1 MCLLNMFLAE
11 PTEKGRLALSCVIL
25 QAIPMEPGGAT
36 EPAEAGM
43 TGKDNGRGTSLPPF
57 PEILEALHRAAHS

>member
-1 MCLLNMFLAE
+1 MCPLNILLAE

-25 QAIPMEPGGAT
+25 QVISMEPGEAT
-36 EPAEAGM
+36 DLAEAGM
-43 TGKDNGRGTSLPPF
+43 MGKDNGRGTSLPPF